1 MDIDFSFSSQGK
13 DNNPKHPDHVKKK
26 SQRKKKR
33 NFERR
38 NLFEKKVD
46 KSNMSL
52 QLSDDSNT
60 KSHTSAGITYNFPTT
75 GLYSKQLYFK
85 MRKQK
90 LPLISTKGVNL

>member
-1 MDIDFSFSSQGK
+1 MDIDFSFRSQGK

-33 NFERR
+33 DFERR
-38 NLFEKKVD
+38 NLFEKKVE

-60 KSHTSAGITYNFPTT
+60 QSHTSAGITYNFPTT
-75 GLYSKQLYFK
+75 
-85 MRKQK
+85 
-90 LPLISTKGVNL
+90 